1 MEIQHTE
8 NQTAALMT
16 QQKPLTAEQKEKLQE
31 ILSNYKPENFSKQDQ
46 ISLRQDLKNAG
57 IPKSME
63 VGKIIK
69 ETGFSSPQSS
79 RNSRIPDYMSH
90 QNDQL
95 ITPRILA
102 LFKQHGAG
110 ELTEEEFHSQ
120 LEQVKQNYSKSS
132 GNLVNK
138 SI

>member
-1 MEIQHTE
+1 VANDIP
-8 NQTAALMT
+8 AAGQGQSDSDAFVIALG
-16 QQKPLTAEQKEKLQE
+16 LVG
-31 ILSNYKPENFSKQDQ
+31 F
-46 ISLRQDLKNAG
+46 
-57 IPKSME
+57 ME